1 MSRHWKASNKHCF
14 EMFGRAQ
21 VVNMTIVMKPL
32 RNSEYPK
39 ADDSKKERNSQYCPN
54 FLVSYKKI
62 CVDMVHL

>member
-1 MSRHWKASNKHCF
+1 M
-14 EMFGRAQ
+14 
-21 VVNMTIVMKPL
+21 NMTIVMKPL